1 MNRRCLTVAAAALS
15 LVGCAHTDLTDP
27 TVPLVGPSGTGAD
40 IRLTFNAN
48 QDYWPTW
55 TGDGKGILYAFV
67 PVGSNPEHRCIGLLP
82 AAGGSG
88 SWQLCDDR
96 ATQGDSV
103 SSFPAFALG
112 SDGQLL
118 YVEAVARRGPSSS
131 SPAHVTLF
139 LSDTAHPFNRQA
151 LLSLPTTVAGMTV
164 GWLGDIV
171 WTGSTTFIALAQD
184 FGAAQHCRACIA
196 IDTLFLP
203 GAVVRGTVSATGAT
217 LQVVVGTAGAT
228 SYALAESGATIAFT
242 LRDDRRLFKVPAV
255 GGTITTVATVT
266 PAGNAQL
273 LGVSC
278 RGSTCIVAA
287 DPVTLTAID
296 GGSTL
301 ASITAGPFEL
311 RGVSL
316 TTGAVQ
322 VLRTATG
329 ILATP
334 QISPLSGDV
343 VAQVGGAFG
352 HIQTFTSS
360 ASDLHLYPGIIQ

>member
-1 MNRRCLTVAAAALS
+1 MHRRHWTAAVLAILTIACGHSEPFDA
-15 LVGCAHTDLTDP
+15 
-27 TVPLVGPSGTGAD
+27 TVPTVGPSGVGPD
-40 IRLTFNAN
+40 VRLTFNSN

-55 TGDGKGILYAFV
+55 TADGQGILYAFI

-82 AAGGSG
+82 AAGGG
-88 SWQLCDDR
+88 GKWQLCDDR
-96 ATQGDSV
+96 ATQTDSV
-103 SSFPAFALG
+103 SSFPAFALS
-112 SDGQLL
+112 SDGRLL
-118 YVEAVARRGPSSS
+118 YVQAVARRGPGSTA
-131 SPAHVTLF
+131 PAHVTLF
-139 LSDTAHPFNRQA
+139 LADTAHPFKRQA
-151 LLSLPTTVAGMTV
+151 LLSLPTAIAGMTV
-164 GWLGDIV
+164 GWLSDIV

-184 FGAAQHCRACIA
+184 FGAAQHCRGCIA

-203 GAVVRGTVSATGAT
+203 GAVVRGTVSASGAT
-217 LQVVVGTAGAT
+217 LQLVAGTAGAT
-228 SYALAESGATIAFT
+228 SYALAENGATIAFT
-242 LRDDRRLFKVPAV
+242 LRDDRRLLKVPAT
-255 GGTITTVATVT
+255 GGAITTVATVT

-296 GGSTL
+296 GGPTL
-301 ASITAGPFEL
+301 AAITAGPFEL

-360 ASDLHLYPGIIQ
+360 GSDLHLYQGIIQ